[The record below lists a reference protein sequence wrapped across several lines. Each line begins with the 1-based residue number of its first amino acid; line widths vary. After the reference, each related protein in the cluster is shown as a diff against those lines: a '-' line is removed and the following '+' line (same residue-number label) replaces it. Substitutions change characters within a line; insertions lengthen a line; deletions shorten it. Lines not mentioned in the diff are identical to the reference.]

1 MAEQLQYLDSL
12 NSRNTLFLIRQPS
25 TGRILTGR
33 RVTPEQMEIY
43 AKIREQQAPHVP
55 MVRDIIREADGQYF
69 VLQDYIQGITLEQL
83 LAKQHFL
90 SYAET
95 AHIGVQLCLAL
106 EKLHAAGIIH
116 RDIKPANVM
125 ITADNEVYLIDFDIS
140 RVQKENRNAD
150 TRILGTKGYAA
161 PEQFGF
167 QQTDARTDIYALG
180 ILLNQMCTGEFPQT
194 QLAGRPLAQIIR
206 KCTEI
211 DPQKRY
217 AGAAEVKKA
226 LEAGYPE
233 CRAGAVAQNA
243 APAAKK
249 TGIPGFRSGN
259 PVHILLAV
267 LGYGVFAV
275 FAIAAVSA
283 AFVSVSNFIVT
294 SCMIAIPVGCYLFGF
309 DLFGVRTRC
318 QTVERYRRTRYYP
331 FYCICLIAAWIL
343 LCVFVMFLG
352 AGIFASSRA
361 AA

>member
-12 NSRNTLFLIRQPS
+12 NNRNTLFLIRQIS
-25 TGRILTGR
+25 TGRILTGCR
-33 RVTPEQMEIY
+33 ATPEQMEIY
-43 AKIREQQAPHVP
+43 AKIREQQVPHVP
-55 MVRDIIREADGQYF
+55 LVRDIIREEDGQYF
-69 VLQDYIQGITLEQL
+69 VLQDYVQGITIEQL

-90 SYAET
+90 SCAET
-95 AHIGVQLCLAL
+95 AHIGVQLCQAL

-125 ITADNEVYLIDFDIS
+125 ITEDSEVYLIDFDIS
-140 RVQKENRNAD
+140 RVQKDNRNAD
-150 TRILGTKGYAA
+150 TRILGTQGYAA

-180 ILLNQMCTGEFPQT
+180 VLLNQMGTGKFPQV
-194 QLAGRPLAQIIR
+194 QLANPPLAQIIQ

-233 CRAGAVAQNA
+233 CRTGAVVENA
-243 APAAKK
+243 APAVKK
-249 TGIPGFRSGN
+249 NGIPGFRSGN

-267 LGYGVFAV
+267 LGYGMFAI

-283 AFVSVSNFIVT
+283 AFGSISNFIITV
-294 SCMIAIPVGCYLFGF
+294 CMIAVPAGCYLFGF
-309 DLFGVRTRC
+309 DLFGIRTRC
-318 QTVERYRRTRYYP
+318 WLVERYRHTRYYL

-343 LCVFVMFLG
+343 LCMLVMFLG
-352 AGIFASSRA
+352 VGILSSFEA
-361 AA
+361 VK